1 MAITVAVAVAVLTG
15 VLLTW
20 IPPLLLLPLDF
31 VSMNFLLNLLPLV
44 ISFLFLAI
52 IIAPAAI
59 VADAVVVVAVV
70 GGLLPVPN
78 FLNFSTE
85 TSWNEREK
93 DKNERN

>member
-1 MAITVAVAVAVLTG
+1 MAIAVAVAVLTG

-20 IPPLLLLPLDF
+20 IPPLLLLLLPLDF

-44 ISFLFLAI
+44 ISVLFLAI

-59 VADAVVVVAVV
+59 VADDVVVAVV